1 MTKVKSETMVQ
12 MPDDYRLSVGLDHR
26 SLGQTITERLR
37 DQILSNQLKPGERLI
52 ADDLALTF
60 GVSRSM
66 IREALLLLATEGF
79 INIIPRKGTFVTQM
93 SAKQAN
99 DLFEVRLLLEGQVAS
114 LAAERRTDENLR
126 DLRETVGLGLAA
138 ALAGNVDQLPA
149 LNTRFH
155 NLLADTADNDYL
167 TETLSRLSNIIQWV
181 YSRRIIERSTD
192 SWKEHL
198 RIVDAIEQMDPNAA
212 NAAAHDHI
220 TRAWAAYQQP
230 AG

>member
-1 MTKVKSETMVQ
+1 
-12 MPDDYRLSVGLDHR
+12 MPDDYWLSVGLDHR

-37 DQILSNQLKPGERLI
+37 DQILINQLKPGERLI

-79 INIIPRKGTFVTQM
+79 INIVPRKGTFVTQM

-114 LAAERRTDENLR
+114 LAAERRTTENLQE
-126 DLRETVGLGLAA
+126 LRETANRGMATA
-138 ALAGNVDQLPA
+138 RAGNVDQLPA

-212 NAAAHDHI
+212 KAAAHDHI

>member
-212 NAAAHDHI
+212 EAAAHDHI

>member
-1 MTKVKSETMVQ
+1 MTKVKSDNAEA
-12 MPDDYRLSVGLDHR
+12 MPDEYWLSVGLDHR

-37 DQILSNQLKPGERLI
+37 DQILINQLKPGERLI

-126 DLRETVGLGLAA
+126 DLRETADRGLAA

-212 NAAAHDHI
+212 KAAAHDHI

>member
-1 MTKVKSETMVQ
+1 
-12 MPDDYRLSVGLDHR
+12 MPDDYWLSVGLDHR

-37 DQILSNQLKPGERLI
+37 DQILINQLKPGERLI

-79 INIIPRKGTFVTQM
+79 INIVPRKGTFVTQM

-114 LAAERRTDENLR
+114 LAAERRTTENLQE
-126 DLRETVGLGLAA
+126 LRETANRGMAT

-212 NAAAHDHI
+212 KAAAHDHI

-230 AG
+230 AD

>member
-1 MTKVKSETMVQ
+1 MTKVKSENAEA
-12 MPDDYRLSVGLDHR
+12 MPDEYRLSVGLDHR

-37 DQILSNQLKPGERLI
+37 DQILINQLKPGERLI

-79 INIIPRKGTFVTQM
+79 INIVPRKGTFVTQM

-126 DLRETVGLGLAA
+126 DLLETADLGMAA

-198 RIVDAIEQMDPNAA
+198 RIVDAIERMDP
-212 NAAAHDHI
+212 AAAKSAAHEHI
-220 TRAWAAYQQP
+220 TRAWVAYQQP
-230 AG
+230 TG

>member
-1 MTKVKSETMVQ
+1 
-12 MPDDYRLSVGLDHR
+12 MPDDYWLSVGLDHR
-26 SLGQTITERLR
+26 SLGQTITKRLR
-37 DQILSNQLKPGERLI
+37 DQILINQLKPGERLI

-79 INIIPRKGTFVTQM
+79 INIVPRKGTFVTQM

-114 LAAERRTDENLR
+114 LAAERRTTENLR
-126 DLRETVGLGLAA
+126 ELRETANRGMAT

-212 NAAAHDHI
+212 KAAAHDHI
-220 TRAWAAYQQP
+220 TSAWAAYQQP
-230 AG
+230 AV

>member
-1 MTKVKSETMVQ
+1 MTKVKSDNAEA
-12 MPDDYRLSVGLDHR
+12 MPDEYWLSVGLDHR

-37 DQILSNQLKPGERLI
+37 DQILINQLKPGERLI

-114 LAAERRTDENLR
+114 LAAERRTAENLR
-126 DLRETVGLGLAA
+126 DLRETADFGLAA

-198 RIVDAIEQMDPNAA
+198 RIVDAIERMDP
-212 NAAAHDHI
+212 AAAKSAAHEHI

-230 AG
+230 TG

>member
-1 MTKVKSETMVQ
+1 MTKVKSENAEV
-12 MPDDYRLSVGLDHR
+12 MPDEYWLSVGLDHR

-37 DQILSNQLKPGERLI
+37 DQILINQLKPGERLI

-79 INIIPRKGTFVTQM
+79 INIVPRKGTFVTQM

-114 LAAERRTDENLR
+114 LAAERRTAENLR
-126 DLRETVGLGLAA
+126 DLRETADFGLAA

-198 RIVDAIEQMDPNAA
+198 RIVDAIERMDP
-212 NAAAHDHI
+212 AAAKSAAHEHI

-230 AG
+230 TG

>member
-1 MTKVKSETMVQ
+1 MEQ
-12 MPDDYRLSVGLDHR
+12 MPDDYWLSVGLDHR

-37 DQILSNQLKPGERLI
+37 DQILINQLKPGERLI
-52 ADDLALTF
+52 ADDLALSF

-79 INIIPRKGTFVTQM
+79 INIVPRKGTFVTQM

-114 LAAERRTDENLR
+114 LAAERRTAENLR
-126 DLRETVGLGLAA
+126 DLRETADFGLAA

-198 RIVDAIEQMDPNAA
+198 RIVDAIERMDP
-212 NAAAHDHI
+212 AAAKSAAHEHI
-220 TRAWAAYQQP
+220 TRAWVAYQQP
-230 AG
+230 TG

>member
-1 MTKVKSETMVQ
+1 MTKVKSEIMVQ

-37 DQILSNQLKPGERLI
+37 DQILINQLKPGERLI
-52 ADDLALTF
+52 ADDLALSF

-79 INIIPRKGTFVTQM
+79 INIVPRKGTFVTQM

-114 LAAERRTDENLR
+114 LAAERRTAENLR
-126 DLRETVGLGLAA
+126 DLRETADFGLAA

-198 RIVDAIEQMDPNAA
+198 RIVDAIERMDP
-212 NAAAHDHI
+212 AAAKSAAHEHI
-220 TRAWAAYQQP
+220 TRAWVAYQQP
-230 AG
+230 TG

>member
-1 MTKVKSETMVQ
+1 VTKVKSDTMVQ
-12 MPDDYRLSVGLDHR
+12 MPDNYWLSVGLDHR

-37 DQILSNQLKPGERLI
+37 DQILINQLKPGERLI

-126 DLRETVGLGLAA
+126 DLRETADRGLAA

-198 RIVDAIEQMDPNAA
+198 RIVDAIEQMDPAA
-212 NAAAHDHI
+212 AKAAAHDHI

-230 AG
+230 AS

>member
-1 MTKVKSETMVQ
+1 MEQ
-12 MPDDYRLSVGLDHR
+12 MPDDYWLSVGLDHR

-37 DQILSNQLKPGERLI
+37 DQILINQLKPGERLI

-114 LAAERRTDENLR
+114 LAAERRTAENLR
-126 DLRETVGLGLAA
+126 DLRETADFGLAA

-198 RIVDAIEQMDPNAA
+198 RIVDAIERMDP
-212 NAAAHDHI
+212 AAAKSAAHEHI

-230 AG
+230 TG

>member
-1 MTKVKSETMVQ
+1 MVQ

>member
-12 MPDDYRLSVGLDHR
+12 MSDDYWLSVGLDHR

-37 DQILSNQLKPGERLI
+37 DQILINQLKPGERLI

-114 LAAERRTDENLR
+114 LAAERRTAENLR
-126 DLRETVGLGLAA
+126 ELRETADLGLAV
-138 ALAGNVDQLPA
+138 ALAGNVEQLPA

-198 RIVDAIEQMDPNAA
+198 RIVDAIEQMDP
-212 NAAAHDHI
+212 AAARSASHEHI
-220 TRAWAAYQQP
+220 TRAWVAYQQP
-230 AG
+230 TV

>member
-1 MTKVKSETMVQ
+1 MTKVKSENAEV
-12 MPDDYRLSVGLDHR
+12 MPDDYWLSVGLDHR

-37 DQILSNQLKPGERLI
+37 DQILINQLKPGERLI

-126 DLRETVGLGLAA
+126 DLRETADRGLAA

-198 RIVDAIEQMDPNAA
+198 RIVDAIERMDP
-212 NAAAHDHI
+212 AAAKSAAHEHI

-230 AG
+230 TG

>member
-1 MTKVKSETMVQ
+1 MTKVKSEIMVQ

-37 DQILSNQLKPGERLI
+37 DQILINQLKPGERLI

-114 LAAERRTDENLR
+114 LAAERRTAENLR
-126 DLRETVGLGLAA
+126 DLRETADFGLAA

-198 RIVDAIEQMDPNAA
+198 RIVDAIERMDP
-212 NAAAHDHI
+212 AAAKSAAHEHI
-220 TRAWAAYQQP
+220 TRAWVAYQQP
-230 AG
+230 TG

>member
-1 MTKVKSETMVQ
+1 MTKVKSDNAEA
-12 MPDDYRLSVGLDHR
+12 MPDEYWLSVGLDHR

-37 DQILSNQLKPGERLI
+37 DQILINQLKPGERLI

-79 INIIPRKGTFVTQM
+79 INIVPRKGTFVTQM

-126 DLRETVGLGLAA
+126 DLRETADRGLAA

-198 RIVDAIEQMDPNAA
+198 RIVDAIEQMDP
-212 NAAAHDHI
+212 AAAKSAAHEHI

>member
-1 MTKVKSETMVQ
+1 MTKVKSDNAEA
-12 MPDDYRLSVGLDHR
+12 MPDEYWLSVGLDHR

-37 DQILSNQLKPGERLI
+37 DQILMNQLKPGERLI

-79 INIIPRKGTFVTQM
+79 INIVPRKGTFVTQM

-114 LAAERRTDENLR
+114 LAAERRTTENLR
-126 DLRETVGLGLAA
+126 DLRETADFGLAA

-212 NAAAHDHI
+212 KAAAHEHI

-230 AG
+230 TG

>member
-1 MTKVKSETMVQ
+1 MTKVKSENAEV
-12 MPDDYRLSVGLDHR
+12 MPDEYWLSVGLDHR

-37 DQILSNQLKPGERLI
+37 DQILINQLKPGERLI
-52 ADDLALTF
+52 ADDLALSF

-79 INIIPRKGTFVTQM
+79 INIVPRKGTFVTQM

-99 DLFEVRLLLEGQVAS
+99 DLFEIRLLLEGQVAS

-126 DLRETVGLGLAA
+126 DLRETADLGMAA

-198 RIVDAIEQMDPNAA
+198 RIVNAIERMDP
-212 NAAAHDHI
+212 AAAKSAAHEHI
-220 TRAWAAYQQP
+220 TRAWVAYQQP
-230 AG
+230 TG

>member
-1 MTKVKSETMVQ
+1 MTKVKSENAEV
-12 MPDDYRLSVGLDHR
+12 MPDEYWLSVGLDHR

-37 DQILSNQLKPGERLI
+37 DQILINQLKPGERLI
-52 ADDLALTF
+52 ADDLALSF

-79 INIIPRKGTFVTQM
+79 INIVPRKGTFVTQM

-126 DLRETVGLGLAA
+126 DLRETADFGLAA

-198 RIVDAIEQMDPNAA
+198 RIVDAIERMDP
-212 NAAAHDHI
+212 AAAKSAAHEHI
-220 TRAWAAYQQP
+220 TRAWVAYQQP
-230 AG
+230 TG

>member
-1 MTKVKSETMVQ
+1 VTKVKSETMVQ
-12 MPDDYRLSVGLDHR
+12 MPDDYWLSVGLDHR

-37 DQILSNQLKPGERLI
+37 DQILINQLKPGERLI

-126 DLRETVGLGLAA
+126 DLRETADRGLAA

-155 NLLADTADNDYL
+155 NLLADTADNVYL

-198 RIVDAIEQMDPNAA
+198 RIVDAIEQMDPVAA
-212 NAAAHDHI
+212 KAAAHDHI

>member
-1 MTKVKSETMVQ
+1 MTKVKSDTMVQ
-12 MPDDYRLSVGLDHR
+12 MPDDYWLSVGLDHR

-37 DQILSNQLKPGERLI
+37 DQILINQLKPGERLI

-126 DLRETVGLGLAA
+126 DLRETADRGLAA
-138 ALAGNVDQLPA
+138 TLAGNVDQLPA

-198 RIVDAIEQMDPNAA
+198 RIVDAIEQMDPAA
-212 NAAAHDHI
+212 AKAAAHDHI

-230 AG
+230 AS

>member
-1 MTKVKSETMVQ
+1 MTKVKSENAEV
-12 MPDDYRLSVGLDHR
+12 MPDEYWLSVGLDHR

-37 DQILSNQLKPGERLI
+37 DQILINQLKPGERLI

-114 LAAERRTDENLR
+114 LAAERRTAENLR
-126 DLRETVGLGLAA
+126 DLRETADFGLAA

-198 RIVDAIEQMDPNAA
+198 RIVDAIERMDP
-212 NAAAHDHI
+212 AAAKSAAHEHI
-220 TRAWAAYQQP
+220 TRAWVAYQQP
-230 AG
+230 TG

>member
-1 MTKVKSETMVQ
+1 MTKVKSENAEA
-12 MPDDYRLSVGLDHR
+12 MPDDYWLSVGLDHR

-37 DQILSNQLKPGERLI
+37 DQILINQLKPGERLI

-66 IREALLLLATEGF
+66 IREDLLLLATEGF

-126 DLRETVGLGLAA
+126 DLRETADRGLAA

-198 RIVDAIEQMDPNAA
+198 RIVDAIERMDPAA
-212 NAAAHDHI
+212 AKAAAHEHI
-220 TRAWAAYQQP
+220 TRAWVAYQQP
-230 AG
+230 TG

>member
-1 MTKVKSETMVQ
+1 MTKVKSENAEA
-12 MPDDYRLSVGLDHR
+12 MPDEYWLSVGLDHR

-37 DQILSNQLKPGERLI
+37 DQILINQLKPGERLI
-52 ADDLALTF
+52 ADDLALSF

-79 INIIPRKGTFVTQM
+79 INIVPRKGTFVTQM

-114 LAAERRTDENLR
+114 LAAERRTAENLR
-126 DLRETVGLGLAA
+126 DLRETADFGLAA

-198 RIVDAIEQMDPNAA
+198 RIVDAIERMDPNAA
-212 NAAAHDHI
+212 KAAAHEHI
-220 TRAWAAYQQP
+220 TRAWVAYQQP
-230 AG
+230 TG

>member
-1 MTKVKSETMVQ
+1 MNKVKSDTMVQ
-12 MPDDYRLSVGLDHR
+12 MPDDYWLSVGLDHR
-26 SLGQTITERLR
+26 SLGQTITQRLR
-37 DQILSNQLKPGERLI
+37 DQILINQLKPGERLI
-52 ADDLALTF
+52 ADDLALAF

-126 DLRETVGLGLAA
+126 DLRETADRGLAA
-138 ALAGNVDQLPA
+138 ALAGNVNQLPA

-155 NLLADTADNDYL
+155 NLLADAADNDYL
-167 TETLSRLSNIIQWV
+167 TETLNRLSNIIQWV

-212 NAAAHDHI
+212 KAAAHDHI

-230 AG
+230 AV

>member
-1 MTKVKSETMVQ
+1 
-12 MPDDYRLSVGLDHR
+12 
-26 SLGQTITERLR
+26 
-37 DQILSNQLKPGERLI
+37 
-52 ADDLALTF
+52 
-60 GVSRSM
+60 M

-126 DLRETVGLGLAA
+126 DLRETADRGLAA

-198 RIVDAIEQMDPNAA
+198 RIVDAIEQMDPVAA
-212 NAAAHDHI
+212 KAAAHDHI

>member
-1 MTKVKSETMVQ
+1 MTKVKSENAEA
-12 MPDDYRLSVGLDHR
+12 MPDEYRLSVGLDHR

-37 DQILSNQLKPGERLI
+37 DQILINQLKPGERLI

-79 INIIPRKGTFVTQM
+79 INIVPRKGTFVTQM

-114 LAAERRTDENLR
+114 LAAERRTAENLR
-126 DLRETVGLGLAA
+126 DLRETADFGLAA

-198 RIVDAIEQMDPNAA
+198 RIVNAIERMDP
-212 NAAAHDHI
+212 AAAKSAAHEHI
-220 TRAWAAYQQP
+220 TRAWVAYQQP
-230 AG
+230 TG

>member
-1 MTKVKSETMVQ
+1 MTKVKSENAEV
-12 MPDDYRLSVGLDHR
+12 MPDEYWLSVGLDHR

-37 DQILSNQLKPGERLI
+37 DQILINQLKPGERLI
-52 ADDLALTF
+52 ADDLALSF

-79 INIIPRKGTFVTQM
+79 INIVPRKGTFVTQM

-114 LAAERRTDENLR
+114 LAAERRTAENLR
-126 DLRETVGLGLAA
+126 DLRETADFGLAA

-198 RIVDAIEQMDPNAA
+198 RIVDAIERMDPAA
-212 NAAAHDHI
+212 AKAAAHEHI
-220 TRAWAAYQQP
+220 TRAWVAYQQP
-230 AG
+230 TG

>member
-1 MTKVKSETMVQ
+1 MTKVKSDNAEA
-12 MPDDYRLSVGLDHR
+12 MPDEYWLSVGLDHR

-37 DQILSNQLKPGERLI
+37 DQILINQLKPGERLI

-126 DLRETVGLGLAA
+126 DLRETADRGLAA

-198 RIVDAIEQMDPNAA
+198 RIVDAIERMDP
-212 NAAAHDHI
+212 AAAKSAAHEHI

-230 AG
+230 TG

>member
-1 MTKVKSETMVQ
+1 MTKVKSENAEV
-12 MPDDYRLSVGLDHR
+12 MPDEYWLSVGLDHR

-37 DQILSNQLKPGERLI
+37 DQILINQLKPGERLI

-126 DLRETVGLGLAA
+126 DLRETADRGLAA

-198 RIVDAIEQMDPNAA
+198 RIVDAIERMDPNAA
-212 NAAAHDHI
+212 KAAAHEHI
-220 TRAWAAYQQP
+220 TRAWVAYQQP
-230 AG
+230 TG

>member
-1 MTKVKSETMVQ
+1 
-12 MPDDYRLSVGLDHR
+12 
-26 SLGQTITERLR
+26 
-37 DQILSNQLKPGERLI
+37 
-52 ADDLALTF
+52 
-60 GVSRSM
+60 M

-79 INIIPRKGTFVTQM
+79 INIVPRKGTFVTQM

-114 LAAERRTDENLR
+114 LAAERRTAENLR
-126 DLRETVGLGLAA
+126 DLRETADFGLAA

-198 RIVDAIEQMDPNAA
+198 RIVDAIERMDPNAA
-212 NAAAHDHI
+212 KAAAHEHI
-220 TRAWAAYQQP
+220 TRAWVAYQQP
-230 AG
+230 TG

>member
-1 MTKVKSETMVQ
+1 MTKVKSDNAEA
-12 MPDDYRLSVGLDHR
+12 MPDEYWLSVGLDHR

-37 DQILSNQLKPGERLI
+37 DQILINQLKPGERLI

-79 INIIPRKGTFVTQM
+79 INIVPRKGTFVTQM

-114 LAAERRTDENLR
+114 LAAERRTAENLR
-126 DLRETVGLGLAA
+126 DLRETADFGLAA
-138 ALAGNVDQLPA
+138 ALAGNVDQLPV

-167 TETLSRLSNIIQWV
+167 TETLNRLSNIIQWV

-198 RIVDAIEQMDPNAA
+198 RIVDAIERMDPNAA
-212 NAAAHDHI
+212 KAAAHEHI
-220 TRAWAAYQQP
+220 TRAWVAYQQP
-230 AG
+230 IG

>member
-1 MTKVKSETMVQ
+1 
-12 MPDDYRLSVGLDHR
+12 
-26 SLGQTITERLR
+26 
-37 DQILSNQLKPGERLI
+37 
-52 ADDLALTF
+52 
-60 GVSRSM
+60 M

-79 INIIPRKGTFVTQM
+79 INIVPRKGTFVTQM

-114 LAAERRTDENLR
+114 LAAERRTTENLR
-126 DLRETVGLGLAA
+126 ELRETANRGMAT

-212 NAAAHDHI
+212 KAAAHDHI

>member
-1 MTKVKSETMVQ
+1 MTKVKSEIMVQ
-12 MPDDYRLSVGLDHR
+12 MPDDYWLSVGLDHR

-37 DQILSNQLKPGERLI
+37 DQILINQLKPGERLI

-99 DLFEVRLLLEGQVAS
+99 DLFEIRLLLEGQVAS
-114 LAAERRTDENLR
+114 LAAERRTAENLR
-126 DLRETVGLGLAA
+126 DLRETADFGLAA

-198 RIVDAIEQMDPNAA
+198 RIVDAIERMDP
-212 NAAAHDHI
+212 AAAKSAAHEHI
-220 TRAWAAYQQP
+220 TRAWVAYQQP
-230 AG
+230 TG

>member
-1 MTKVKSETMVQ
+1 MTKVKSDTMVQ
-12 MPDDYRLSVGLDHR
+12 MPDDYWLSVGLDHR

-37 DQILSNQLKPGERLI
+37 DQILINQLKPGERLI

-126 DLRETVGLGLAA
+126 DLRETADRGLAA

-198 RIVDAIEQMDPNAA
+198 RIVDAIEQMDPAA
-212 NAAAHDHI
+212 AKAAAHDHI

>member
-1 MTKVKSETMVQ
+1 MTKVKSDNAEA
-12 MPDDYRLSVGLDHR
+12 MPDEYWLSVGLDHR

-37 DQILSNQLKPGERLI
+37 DQILMNQLKPGERLI

-114 LAAERRTDENLR
+114 LAAERRTAENLR
-126 DLRETVGLGLAA
+126 DLRETADFGLAA
-138 ALAGNVDQLPA
+138 ALAGNVDQLPV

-167 TETLSRLSNIIQWV
+167 TETLNRLSNIIQWV

-198 RIVDAIEQMDPNAA
+198 RIVDAIERMDPNAA
-212 NAAAHDHI
+212 KAAAHEHI
-220 TRAWAAYQQP
+220 TRAWVAYQQP
-230 AG
+230 IG

>member
-1 MTKVKSETMVQ
+1 MTKVKSDNAEA
-12 MPDDYRLSVGLDHR
+12 MPDEYWLSVGLDHR

-37 DQILSNQLKPGERLI
+37 DQILMNQLKPGERLI

-79 INIIPRKGTFVTQM
+79 INIVPRKGTFVTQM

-114 LAAERRTDENLR
+114 LAAERRTAENLR
-126 DLRETVGLGLAA
+126 DLRETADFGLAA
-138 ALAGNVDQLPA
+138 ALAGNVDQLPV

-167 TETLSRLSNIIQWV
+167 TETLNRLSNIIQWV

-198 RIVDAIEQMDPNAA
+198 RIVDAIERMDPNAA
-212 NAAAHDHI
+212 KAAAHEHI
-220 TRAWAAYQQP
+220 TRAWVAYQQP
-230 AG
+230 IG

>member
-1 MTKVKSETMVQ
+1 MTKVKSDNAGA
-12 MPDDYRLSVGLDHR
+12 MPDDYWLSVGLEHR

-37 DQILSNQLKPGERLI
+37 DQILINQLKPGERLI
-52 ADDLALTF
+52 ADDLALKF

-79 INIIPRKGTFVTQM
+79 INIVPRKGTFVTQM

-114 LAAERRTDENLR
+114 LAAERRTTENLQE
-126 DLRETVGLGLAA
+126 LRETADRGMAA

-212 NAAAHDHI
+212 KASAHDHI

>member
-1 MTKVKSETMVQ
+1 
-12 MPDDYRLSVGLDHR
+12 MPDDYWLSVGLDHR

-37 DQILSNQLKPGERLI
+37 DQILINQLKPGERLI

-79 INIIPRKGTFVTQM
+79 INIVPRKGTFVTQM

-114 LAAERRTDENLR
+114 LAAERRTTENLR
-126 DLRETVGLGLAA
+126 ELRETANRGMAT

-212 NAAAHDHI
+212 KAAAHDHI